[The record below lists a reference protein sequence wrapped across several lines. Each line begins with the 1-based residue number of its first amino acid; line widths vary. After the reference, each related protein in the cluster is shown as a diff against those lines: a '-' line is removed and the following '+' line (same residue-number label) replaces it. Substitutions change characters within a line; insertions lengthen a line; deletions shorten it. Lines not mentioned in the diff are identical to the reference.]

1 LNSVEG
7 SAWHV
12 LSGAKGVGPKTL
24 WRIADYLAGRKKTA
38 AWLLKNFAEKE
49 VTMSLSKAG
58 IILPGCEERE
68 CAELAADAVRQA
80 TVLHPLHVDFPPRLK
95 TLKEAAP
102 LPALLYVRGNIAL
115 LNRPGVAIVGQR
127 RAGEAEL
134 AAAEALS
141 GELAVQGINVVSGYA
156 NGIDS
161 AAHLGTLRAGGTTI
175 MVLAEGIHHFRSRPE
190 FLDHLTVDNVLVV
203 SQFPPDARWAG
214 YMAMARNKLVVAL
227 SGAVVVIVSGPE
239 RAANGRMSGSFD
251 AGISAL
257 KMGIPVFVVSPH
269 FFTDPP
275 EGNRQLIARG
285 CCAWTPIAGAAPIL
299 EALRSYREQKAPE
312 QLNLFDEKES

>member
-1 LNSVEG
+1 VNSVEG

-49 VTMSLSKAG
+49 VAMSLSEAG
-58 IILPGCEERE
+58 IMIPGFGERDY
-68 CAELAADAVRQA
+68 AELAADAGRQA

-95 TLKEAAP
+95 TLKDAVP

-134 AAAEALS
+134 AAADALA
-141 GELAVQGINVVSGYA
+141 GELAGQGINVVSGYA
-156 NGIDS
+156 TGIDS
-161 AAHLGTLRAGGTTI
+161 AAHLGSLRAGGTTT
-175 MVLAEGIHHFRSRPE
+175 MVLAEGIHHFHSRPE

-203 SQFPPDARWAG
+203 SQFPPDAKWTG
-214 YMAMARNKLVVAL
+214 YMAMARNKLVGAL
-227 SGAVVVIVSGPE
+227 SGAVVVVASGPE
-239 RAANGRMSGSFD
+239 RAVNGRRSGTFD
-251 AGISAL
+251 AGMAAL
-257 KMGIPVFVVSPH
+257 KMGIPAFVVTPS
-269 FFTDPP
+269 FFADPP
-275 EGNRQLIARG
+275 VGNRQLIARG
-285 CCAWTPIAGAAPIL
+285 CRSWDPAAGAAPIL
-299 EALRSYREQKAPE
+299 EALRSYREQKAPR
-312 QLNLFDEKES
+312 QLNLFAEKKS